1 MKPTTRSWMN
11 EWLGRRRCQI
21 DCCWQ
26 IQQES
31 KAAGGTFCFKIRVVG
46 EIPDNN
52 AVDDRQEEEEEEI
65 PEDAVVS
72 RTWMQN
78 LEEEEEIPEDA
89 VVSRTWMQDLE
100 KEEEEATDSWSLCYR
115 FNQDLKG
122 KT

>member
-46 EIPDNN
+46 EIPDNS
-52 AVDDRQEEEEEEI
+52 AVDDRQEEEE
-65 PEDAVVS
+65 D
-72 RTWMQN
+72 
-78 LEEEEEIPEDA
+78 EEIPEDA

-100 KEEEEATDSWSLCYR
+100 EEEEEETRDSWSLCYR